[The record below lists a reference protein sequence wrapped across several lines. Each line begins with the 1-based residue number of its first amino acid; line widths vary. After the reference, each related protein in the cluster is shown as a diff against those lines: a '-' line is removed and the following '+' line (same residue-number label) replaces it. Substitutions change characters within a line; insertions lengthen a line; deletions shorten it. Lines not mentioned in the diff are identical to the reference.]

1 MSTVT
6 SQSSLSSPE
15 RCCLLDQLCRIT
27 SDADTHAD
35 PARYFLPL
43 PSHGAALSDQ
53 YTIIRGERG
62 AGKTALFR
70 FVAWLQ
76 KEGGT
81 QALRAMFSHA
91 DLADSAQWID
101 GFSEFGSYHPSTIT
115 LDAFGQTANIETLR
129 IFWSAHLV
137 TCLADSVPTLP
148 LTGIEDLRIIKNEH
162 RHEPEKLVAWAK
174 PRTAALLRWL
184 DSAEQTFTKTGQT
197 VYFAYD
203 HLDRIGLSEP
213 TVRNKYA
220 GALLNLW
227 MSLADRYRRLRA
239 KVYIRE
245 DLFSAA
251 KGTFTDANKLEYR
264 STLLT
269 WNEESLYRV
278 LIRHMAAQG
287 KELRDWLTKPADG
300 ARDGDSYLWQQQ
312 LPLYEPSPVLS
323 ESIRAKLGFLPPYPL
338 LPGHQKQLID
348 RLAGPT
354 IGRGATSGPTWR
366 WIPSRIQDARG
377 AKAPRP
383 LLNLIRYAAQHARER
398 MDASGEQLLTELDLV
413 AALKPTSMNR
423 IDELVQEYKFVNRLE
438 HFRGAVMRL
447 TKEEFQ
453 SRLAQPWP
461 GETDGLG
468 SQGDKVYEE
477 LVRLGVLQPFMDGT
491 VDIPDIY
498 RYAFDIKRQGRPRV
512 PR

>member
-1 MSTVT
+1 MSTI
-6 SQSSLSSPE
+6 SSSSSLSSPE
-15 RCCLLDQLCRIT
+15 RCSLLDQLARIT

-81 QALRAMFSHA
+81 KALRAMFPQA
-91 DLADSAQWID
+91 DLAESAQWID
-101 GFSEFGSYHPSTIT
+101 GFSEFGPYHPSTIT
-115 LDAFGQTANIETLR
+115 LDAFGQTANIEALR
-129 IFWSAHLV
+129 IFWSAHLAS
-137 TCLADSVPTLP
+137 CLAEFVPALP
-148 LTGIEDLRIIKNEH
+148 LTGIEELRNLKTEH
-162 RHEPEKLVAWAK
+162 RHEPGKLVAWAK
-174 PRTAALLRWL
+174 PRTASLLRWL
-184 DSAEQTFTKTGQT
+184 DAAEQFLAATGET
-197 VYFAYD
+197 IYFAYD

-213 TVRNKYA
+213 AIRNKYA

-245 DLFSAA
+245 DLFAAA
-251 KGTFTDANKLEYR
+251 KGTFTDANKLDYR
-264 STLLT
+264 STQLI

-287 KELRDWLTKPADG
+287 QDLRDWLTKPVNSLQDKDAL
-300 ARDGDSYLWQQQ
+300 LWQHQ
-312 LPLYEPSPVLS
+312 LPLHDPPPILS
-323 ESIRAKLGFLPPYPL
+323 ESIRAKLGYLPPYPL

-354 IGRGATSGPTWR
+354 IGRGATAGPTWR

-383 LLNLIRYAAQHARER
+383 LLNLIRYAALHARER
-398 MDASGEQLLTELDLV
+398 MDAPGDQLLTEVDLV
-413 AALKPTSMNR
+413 AALKPTSSNR
-423 IDELVQEYKFVNRLE
+423 IDELVQEYKFVRRLE

-447 TKEEFQ
+447 PREEFQ
-453 SRLAQPWP
+453 KRLAEPWP
-461 GETDGLG
+461 GEADGMG
-468 SQGDKVYEE
+468 NQGEKVYEE
-477 LVRLGVLQPFMDGT
+477 LVRLGVLQLFMDGT

-498 RYAFDIKRQGRPRV
+498 RYAFDIKRQGRPKV